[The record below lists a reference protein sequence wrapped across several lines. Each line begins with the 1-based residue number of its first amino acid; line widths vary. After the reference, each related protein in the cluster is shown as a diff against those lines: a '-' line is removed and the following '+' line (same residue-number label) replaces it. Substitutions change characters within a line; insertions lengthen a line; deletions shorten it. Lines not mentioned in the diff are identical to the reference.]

1 MQIEHNAPIEAIM
14 QVIGENLSQQA
25 KRMHL
30 DQTKLA
36 QLTGLNRNTVG
47 AALSGQDIK
56 LTTLIR
62 LTRVLGFSDWL
73 LPLLESAPPSPIEEL
88 KKITKKEKR
97 TSHSIRSIKPVSRK
111 IGRSRENRENP
122 K

>member
-1 MQIEHNAPIEAIM
+1 MQIEHNAPIEALM
-14 QVIGENLSQQA
+14 QAIGENLSQQA

-62 LTRVLGFSDWL
+62 LTRVLGFSEWL
-73 LPLLESAPPSPIEEL
+73 IPLLESAAPSPLEEL
-88 KKITKKEKR
+88 KKITKKDKR
-97 TSHSIRSIKPVSRK
+97 TSHSIQSVKPVSRK
-111 IGRSRENRENP
+111 VGRSKENP
-122 K
+122 E